1 MIKLYNV
8 TLFTNKKEWSIHTT
22 TWMSPQNKQCKWKV
36 AIENKH
42 YHMIPFIANPQNGQI
57 YRQRLLMG
65 LGIRMGIDPLLGIHT
80 KETRTE
86 RDMGTPMFIAALFTI
101 AQTWKQPR
109 CALADEWISCGPYT
123 QWIITQLLKIMHLN
137 QF

>member
-1 MIKLYNV
+1 M
-8 TLFTNKKEWSIHTT
+8 
-22 TWMSPQNKQCKWKV
+22 

-101 AQTWKQPR
+101 DRTWKQPR
-109 CALADEWISCGPYT
+109 CPSTDEWISCGAHT
-123 QWIITQLLKIMHLN
+123 QWNIIQPLKRIHLN
-137 QF
+137 RF